1 MCSPSVSIRD
11 WLRQI
16 EEYKSA
22 EVLPP
27 AKGFS
32 PRAIIEEVNRRGDA
46 DTVVATDVGQHQMW
60 TCSSINLKSPRGF

>member
-1 MCSPSVSIRD
+1 MILQRILDVLPQCEHPD

-32 PRAIIEEVNRRGDA
+32 PRAN
-46 DTVVATDVGQHQMW
+46 H
-60 TCSSINLKSPRGF
+60 